1 MLLISYDISNTKL
14 RTRFSKF
21 LEKYGQRIQYS
32 VFEIKNS
39 ERILKN
45 IETHIKQ
52 DFEKK
57 FTQSDSILIFHLC
70 DKCTITRYGYA
81 KNQESDILIV

>member
-14 RTRFSKF
+14 RTRFAKF

-39 ERILKN
+39 ERVLNN
-45 IETHIKQ
+45 IETQIKQ

-57 FTQSDSILIFHLC
+57 FKQTDSILIFHLS
-70 DKCTITRYGYA
+70 DKCKITRYGYA
-81 KNQESDILIV
+81 KNIESDILIV

>member
-1 MLLISYDISNTKL
+1 MLLVSYDISNDKL
-14 RTRFSKF
+14 RTRFAKF
-21 LEKYGQRIQYS
+21 LQKYGERIQYS

-45 IETHIKQ
+45 IETRIKL

-57 FTQSDSILIFHLC
+57 FTQNDSILIFHLTEN
-70 DKCTITRYGYA
+70 CTITRYGYA
-81 KNQESDILIV
+81 KNRESDILIV